1 LMMGIPIK
9 TNLEEQGQG
18 TNLRMNA
25 GEQKSMHSSMI
36 ALWVKPIEFAIITW
50 RTRGFLRA
58 TPDAILSWYG
68 RGEITAEMVKGV
80 FEHQFTSIKETS
92 KEYQATIYGQ
102 AGFKIG
108 RASRPVVEG
117 RSRAK
122 RAREKDISLNAR
134 KENRKRLR
142 QGQLEQVTGARVKA
156 VQVPS
161 QQEEMLARKLKDKE
175 TRAARKL
182 RKALEKIQAE
192 ANRANSERVMQG
204 FLGNR
209 RIEPLEKGVTP
220 QGDG

>member
-1 LMMGIPIK
+1 
-9 TNLEEQGQG
+9 
-18 TNLRMNA
+18 
-25 GEQKSMHSSMI
+25 MI
-36 ALWVKPIEFAIITW
+36 ALWVKSIEFVIITW

-68 RGEITAEMVKGV
+68 RGEITADMVKGV

-108 RASRPVVEG
+108 RANRPTVVV

-134 KENRKRLR
+134 KENSKRLC
-142 QGQLEQVTGARVKA
+142 QEQLEQVTGAKVEA

-161 QQEEMLARKLKDKE
+161 RQEELLARKLKDKE
-175 TRAARKL
+175 TRAAKKQ

-192 ANRANSERVMQG
+192 ANRFNSERFMQR

-209 RIEPLEKGVTP
+209 RIEPLEKRVSP
-220 QGDG
+220 KGDG